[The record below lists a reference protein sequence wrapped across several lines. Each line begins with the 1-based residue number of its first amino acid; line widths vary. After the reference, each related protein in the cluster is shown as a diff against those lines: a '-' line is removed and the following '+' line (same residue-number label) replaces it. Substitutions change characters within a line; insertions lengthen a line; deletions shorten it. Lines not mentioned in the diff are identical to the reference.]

1 MPIGF
6 NEIARKMSNQSK
18 PLSLIFNHKAGFRI
32 QGPEGIYEQL
42 IDIFSA
48 QGYQTK
54 AYEINDSQQFDKIMA
69 EVLEQHLASS
79 ESGIIVAA
87 GGDGTLNTVAK
98 HVLNTQIPIGILPL
112 GTFNYVARLLGIPL
126 DLLEAAKVIATGQPQ
141 RMNVARIN
149 QEIYLNNAS
158 LGLYPLFIKKREDY
172 NRIFGRLPLHA
183 YTSALDVLIRDR
195 KELKLK
201 IWVDQKKYPVKTPL
215 IFFGNNPL
223 QLADM
228 KMRIAE
234 AAEKGKVAGVIV
246 SKSDKLTLFKLVYQL
261 IRGKIDQASD
271 VYSFAADQVR
281 IESRAKKLMVA
292 IDGEIVEMAPPLNIS
307 VLKDSLSVMVPH
319 DPASV

>member
-1 MPIGF
+1 
-6 NEIARKMSNQSK
+6 MSNQSK
-18 PLSLIFNHKAGFRI
+18 PLSLIYNHNAGFRI

-42 IDIFSA
+42 TEIFSV

-54 AYEINDSQQFDKIMA
+54 AYEINDSQQFDHVMA
-69 EVLEQHLASS
+69 EVLTRHLASD
-79 ESGIIVAA
+79 EAGIVVAA

-98 HVLNTQIPIGILPL
+98 HLLNTQISVGILPL
-112 GTFNYVARLLGIPL
+112 GTFNYVARLLDIPL
-126 DLLEAAKVIATGQPQ
+126 DLIEAAKVIATGQSK
-141 RMNVARIN
+141 RINVAQIN
-149 QEIYLNNAS
+149 QDIYLNNAS

-172 NRIFGRLPLHA
+172 NRRFGRLPLHA

-195 KELKLK
+195 KELKLE
-201 IWVDQKKYPVKTPL
+201 IWVDHKKYPLKTPL

-228 KMRIAE
+228 KMQIAK
-234 AAEKGKVAGVIV
+234 AAEQGKVAGVVV

-261 IRGKIDQASD
+261 VRGKIDQASD

-281 IESRAKKLMVA
+281 IESRSKKLMVA

-307 VLKDSLSVMVPH
+307 VLKNSLSVRVPH

>member
-1 MPIGF
+1 
-6 NEIARKMSNQSK
+6 MSNQSK
-18 PLSLIFNHKAGFRI
+18 PLSIIYNHNSGFRLFD
-32 QGPEGIYEQL
+32 QQEKYKQL
-42 IDIFSA
+42 LDIFA
-48 QGYQTK
+48 AHDFETK
-54 AYEINDSQQFDKIMA
+54 AFEINDPEQFKKVIA
-69 EVLEQHLASS
+69 EVLQRHQQSPDH
-79 ESGIIVAA
+79 GVVVAA
-87 GGDGTLNTVAK
+87 GGDGTLNSVAK
-98 HVLNTQIPIGILPL
+98 HLLETDIPVGILPL
-112 GTFNYVARLLGIPL
+112 GTFNYAARLLDIPL
-126 DLLEAAKVIATGQPQ
+126 DLVEAAQVIATGQTKCIH
-141 RMNVARIN
+141 VARIN

-195 KELKLK
+195 KELKLE

-228 KMRIAE
+228 KMRIAQ
-234 AAEKGKVAGVIV
+234 AAEQGKVAGVVV

-281 IESRAKKLMVA
+281 IESKRKKLMVA
-292 IDGEIVEMAPPLNIS
+292 IDGETVEMTPPLNIS
-307 VLKDSLSVMVPH
+307 VLKNSLSVMVPH
-319 DPASV
+319 DSASL

>member
-1 MPIGF
+1 
-6 NEIARKMSNQSK
+6 MSNQSK
-18 PLSLIFNHKAGFRI
+18 PLSLIYNHNAGFRI

-42 IDIFSA
+42 TEIFSA
-48 QGYQTK
+48 QGYQAK
-54 AYEINDSQQFDKIMA
+54 AYEINDSQQFDHVMA
-69 EVLEQHLASS
+69 EVLTRHLASD
-79 ESGIIVAA
+79 EAGIVVAA

-98 HVLNTQIPIGILPL
+98 HLLNTQISVGILPL
-112 GTFNYVARLLGIPL
+112 GTFNYVARLLDIPL
-126 DLLEAAKVIATGQPQ
+126 DLIEAAKVIATGQSK
-141 RMNVARIN
+141 RINVAQIN
-149 QEIYLNNAS
+149 QDIYLNNAS

-172 NRIFGRLPLHA
+172 NRRFGRLPLHA

-195 KELKLK
+195 KELKLE
-201 IWVDQKKYPVKTPL
+201 IWVDHKKYPVKTPL

-228 KMRIAE
+228 KMQIAK
-234 AAEKGKVAGVIV
+234 AAEQGKVAGVVV

-261 IRGKIDQASD
+261 VRGKIDQASD

-281 IESRAKKLMVA
+281 IESRSKKLMVA

-307 VLKDSLSVMVPH
+307 VLKNSLSVRVPH

>member
-54 AYEINDSQQFDKIMA
+54 AYEINDSQQFDKIMV
-69 EVLEQHLASS
+69 EVLEQHSASS

-98 HVLNTQIPIGILPL
+98 HVLNTQIPVGILPL

-215 IFFGNNPL
+215 IF
-223 QLADM
+223 LAIIPCNW
-228 KMRIAE
+228 RI
-234 AAEKGKVAGVIV
+234 
-246 SKSDKLTLFKLVYQL
+246 
-261 IRGKIDQASD
+261 
-271 VYSFAADQVR
+271 
-281 IESRAKKLMVA
+281 
-292 IDGEIVEMAPPLNIS
+292 
-307 VLKDSLSVMVPH
+307 
-319 DPASV
+319 

>member
-6 NEIARKMSNQSK
+6 NEIVRKMSNQSK

-98 HVLNTQIPIGILPL
+98 HVLNTQIPVGILPL

-246 SKSDKLTLFKLVYQL
+246 SKSYKLTLFKLVYQL